1 MVNNTGDF
9 GWINEKLFW
18 AFLSKMPEVMADFSV
33 MEKKM
38 AKNAFNTMEI
48 CNFASSCYK
57 KIP

>member
-1 MVNNTGDF
+1 MADNTGDS
-9 GWINEKLFW
+9 GWISVNLYRYI
-18 AFLSKMPEVMADFSV
+18 LSKIPEVMADFSV

-38 AKNAFNTMEI
+38 AKNAFNIMEI